1 MGFILQ
7 IYKKLC
13 NLFVSSKNK
22 QDIKETEPDLVSI
35 ISIDIDKNND
45 RILSIYIPED
55 LEAKDI
61 VDVAEVY
68 AKAIIDMSNGQ
79 MAKETVTALRNNIN
93 PNNHQQKLFIDNV
106 VYSWTYMTAL
116 EKQSTALAN
125 SEPVVKPSMVF
136 KNQ

>member
-1 MGFILQ
+1 MVFILQ

-13 NLFVSSKNK
+13 NLFASRKNK

-35 ISIDIDKNND
+35 ISIDIDKKND

-79 MAKETVTALRNNIN
+79 MAKETVTALKNNIN
-93 PNNHQQKLFIDNV
+93 PNNYQQKLFIDNV

-116 EKQSTALAN
+116 EKQSASLAN

>member
-1 MGFILQ
+1 MAFILQ

-13 NLFVSSKNK
+13 NLFASRKNK

-35 ISIDIDKNND
+35 ISIDIDKKND

-79 MAKETVTALRNNIN
+79 LARETVAALRSNLD

-106 VYSWTYMTAL
+106 VYSWSYMSAF
-116 EKQSTALAN
+116 EKQSAALAEG
-125 SEPVVKPSMVF
+125 EPVVKPSKVF

>member
-1 MGFILQ
+1 MAFILQ

-13 NLFVSSKNK
+13 NLFASRKNK

-35 ISIDIDKNND
+35 ISIDIDKKND

-79 MAKETVTALRNNIN
+79 LARETVAALRSNLD

-116 EKQSTALAN
+116 EKQSAALAN

>member
-1 MGFILQ
+1 MAFILQ

-13 NLFVSSKNK
+13 NLFASRKNK
-22 QDIKETEPDLVSI
+22 QDIKEAEPDLVSI
-35 ISIDIDKNND
+35 ISIDIDKKND

-55 LEAKDI
+55 LQAKDI

-79 MAKETVTALRNNIN
+79 MAKETVAALKNNIN
-93 PNNHQQKLFIDNV
+93 PNNYQQKLFIDNV

>member
-1 MGFILQ
+1 MVFILQ

-13 NLFVSSKNK
+13 NLFISRKNK
-22 QDIKETEPDLVSI
+22 QDIKESDLVSI

-45 RILSIYIPED
+45 KILSIYIPED
-55 LEAKDI
+55 LETKDI
-61 VDVAEVY
+61 LDVAEVY
-68 AKAIIDMSNGQ
+68 AKAIIDMNNGQ
-79 MAKETVTALRNNIN
+79 MAKDTVTALKNNMD

-116 EKQSTALAN
+116 EKQSAALAN

>member
-1 MGFILQ
+1 MAFILQ

-13 NLFVSSKNK
+13 NLFASRKNK

-35 ISIDIDKNND
+35 ISIDIDKKND

-79 MAKETVTALRNNIN
+79 MAKETVTALKNNIN
-93 PNNHQQKLFIDNV
+93 PNNYQQKLFIDNV

>member
-1 MGFILQ
+1 MAFILQ

-13 NLFVSSKNK
+13 NLFVRGKNK
-22 QDIKETEPDLVSI
+22 QDIKETEPDLISI

-61 VDVAEVY
+61 IDVAEVY

-79 MAKETVTALRNNIN
+79 MATETVTALRNNIN

-106 VYSWTYMTAL
+106 VYAWTYMAAL
-116 EKQSTALAN
+116 EKQSATLAD
-125 SEPVVKPSMVF
+125 SEPVIKPSMVF